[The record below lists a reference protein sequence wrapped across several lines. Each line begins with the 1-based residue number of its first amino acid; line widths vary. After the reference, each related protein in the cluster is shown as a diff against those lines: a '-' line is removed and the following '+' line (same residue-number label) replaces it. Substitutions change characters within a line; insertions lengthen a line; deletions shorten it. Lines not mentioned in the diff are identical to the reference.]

1 MRPREYRI
9 ICLVRRADGNLRAI
23 GYSESG
29 NGVVYD
35 GTWTVDEAR
44 RAIEQGHRLYTMS
57 STTGVQADLELRDG
71 HLYTKPS
78 LSSDTDLYALPDC
91 SRR

>member
-1 MRPREYRI
+1 MHPREYRI
-9 ICLVRRADGNLRAI
+9 ICLLRRADGHLRAL
-23 GYSESG
+23 GYSENG

-57 STTGVQADLELRDG
+57 SVTGVQADLEVLDG
-71 HLYTKPS
+71 RLLTRPS
-78 LSSDTDLYALPDC
+78 LSSDTKLDALPDC